1 MLALLEV
8 PTFTPYVGVAPGTT
22 TMTLGAAK
30 RAARNARRA
39 MRKARPSAFWW
50 NPYVDIPTMRG
61 LGQSTVRW
69 DLFALGLGAAFA
81 GVVGYAWW
89 RNR

>member
-30 RAARNARRA
+30 RAARRVRQ
-39 MRKARPSAFWW
+39 RVWW
-50 NPYVDIPTMRG
+50 NPYVDIPTLRG
-61 LGQSTVRW
+61 LGQPTVRW
-69 DLFALGLGAAFA
+69 DLFALALGASFA
-81 GVVGYAWW
+81 GVVGYAYW
-89 RNR
+89 RHRK